1 MGIENKKLAISALKQ
16 EIAELEEESKEEI
29 RLSKYQK
36 NIGIINQNK
45 LTSAE
50 IIINELTDII
60 IKLENL

>member
-1 MGIENKKLAISALKQ
+1 MGTENKKLAISCLKK
-16 EIAELEEESKEEI
+16 EIEELEEKSKEEI
-29 RLSKYQK
+29 RLSKYRK

-50 IIINELTDII
+50 IIINELKDII